1 MVLICVTINYLKYIN
16 CRRRVFIIMKN
27 MFIRFMDWTKL
38 RIYEILYIALLI
50 ILSAYIL
57 INWEICV
64 TMTFFEQ
71 FDGNNILF
79 LIWIV
84 LLILPFYDVEAKGW
98 KFRKKGIEDTRKQF
112 ENAESNFRQNQIN
125 NMLDNIITQNPE
137 EMDGGGSQ

>member
-1 MVLICVTINYLKYIN
+1 MN
-16 CRRRVFIIMKN
+16 N
-27 MFIRFMDWTKL
+27 MFKSLIKWIKL
-38 RIYEILYIALLI
+38 RIYEILYIVLLA
-50 ILSAYIL
+50 ILSSYIL

-98 KFRKKGIEDTRKQF
+98 KFRKKGIEDTRKLF
-112 ENAESNFRQNQIN
+112 ENAESNFMQERIN
-125 NMLDNIITQNPE
+125 NLRDSMQSQNSD
-137 EMDGGGSQ
+137 EMDGGSSQNE